1 MQHMQVAFDSSVS
14 GKCAQQAQYWL
25 RKSAT
30 LFKAEAGMF
39 PGDEDNGSCA
49 RARRINAPGA

>member
-39 PGDEDNGSCA
+39 PGDEDNGSYA
-49 RARRINAPGA
+49 RIARPVC